1 MFSFSNSFYAGEVP
15 AQAPIQKRSLLDLRE
30 ALDTVIDT
38 FSLPIETD
46 SVVTVAS
53 QGVESQ
59 LITGTTGAKEDPKLK
74 LVYFIKRDGD
84 LALTWS
90 VETRLEEQYLLSY
103 VDAET
108 DSGVLGMID
117 FVSFATYEV

>member
-1 MFSFSNSFYAGEVP
+1 MATE
-15 AQAPIQKRSLLDLRE
+15 
-30 ALDTVIDT
+30 
-38 FSLPIETD
+38 
-46 SVVTVAS
+46 AS
-53 QGVESQ
+53 QGTESQ
-59 LITGTTGAKEDPKLK
+59 LITGTTGAKEDPKLN
-74 LVYFIKRDGD
+74 LVYFVTRDGA

-108 DSGVLGMID
+108 DLGVLGMID

>member
-1 MFSFSNSFYAGEVP
+1 M
-15 AQAPIQKRSLLDLRE
+15 
-30 ALDTVIDT
+30 
-38 FSLPIETD
+38 
-46 SVVTVAS
+46 VTVAS

-59 LITGTTGAKEDPKLK
+59 LITGTTGANEDPKLK

-84 LALTWS
+84 LALAWS

-103 VDAET
+103 VDAEA